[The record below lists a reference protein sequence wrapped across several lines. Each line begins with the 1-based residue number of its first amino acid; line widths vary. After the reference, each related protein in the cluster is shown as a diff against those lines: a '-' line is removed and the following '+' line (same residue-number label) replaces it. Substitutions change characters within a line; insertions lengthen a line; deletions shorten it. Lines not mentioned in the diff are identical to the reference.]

1 MAYKPLIF
9 LLLFFSKLKLNDY
22 DCVEG
27 TDVLGNREICNCSVI
42 GPT

>member
-1 MAYKPLIF
+1 MAYEPLY
-9 LLLFFSKLKLNDY
+9 LCYWFFSKLKLNDY